1 MITFS
6 VTTIDASPEAA
17 KVFYTQNPLKI
28 FMPGFSE
35 HSRELDDQGKFADLK
50 GSPFYQDAVY
60 DDFSKREY
68 ERRRKLVRE
77 FMERENF
84 DCLIVGGGPYHWS
97 AGYGV
102 GWLTGHTREWHSM
115 AVYLVLPL
123 DGEPTLVY
131 SMGGSHL
138 EAVRMR
144 VRVAISDVRSSRRGR
159 FGEVIVERIKELGLE
174 NGRIGVTDCDPKFHD
189 FPPVNQYQAIKQGLP
204 KASLEFVRG
213 LFHELWAVKS
223 EEEVGAMEKAGQLC
237 DGAVKAMV
245 DRARPGIKE
254 YEVRAAVANAIMD
267 GGGDFNFIII
277 GSTPMSDPKM
287 FFGNPHPSGRSLKQ
301 GDMILNEIAAEYNG
315 FQAQIGTP
323 ICLGKPPAKVQRFF
337 DEIVLPGYKF
347 IEETLKPGNSLED
360 VRKAASFFRDR
371 GYQSRPIILHGLG
384 VSSEGPEV
392 NVHKVEAEPYE
403 AVLKPNM
410 TVMLEPNPI
419 LPDGTFGIFMGR
431 SYLITGGGY
440 RLLTKYPLKLTVV

>member
-1 MITFS
+1 
-6 VTTIDASPEAA
+6 
-17 KVFYTQNPLKI
+17 
-28 FMPGFSE
+28 MPGFSD
-35 HSRELDDQGKFADLK
+35 HRQELDDERKFADLL

-60 DDFSKREY
+60 EDFSKEEY
-68 ERRRKLVRE
+68 ERRRKLVRG
-77 FMERENF
+77 FMQRQHF
-84 DCLIVGGGPYHWS
+84 DCLIIGGGPYHWS
-97 AGYGV
+97 AGYAM

-138 EAVRMR
+138 EAVRRR
-144 VRVAISDVRSSRRGR
+144 VRVAIRDVRSSRRGR

-189 FPPVNQYQAIKQGLP
+189 FPPINQYQAIKQGLP
-204 KASLEFVRG
+204 KASLEFVKG
-213 LFHELWAVKS
+213 VFHELWTVKS
-223 EEEVGAMEKAGQLC
+223 EEEVAAMEKAGQLC

-245 DRARPGIKE
+245 DRARPGVKE
-254 YEVRAAVANAIMD
+254 YEIRAAVANAIMD

-287 FFGNPHPSGRSLKQ
+287 FFGNPHPSGRILKQ
-301 GDMILNEIAAEYNG
+301 GDMILNELAAEYNG

-323 ICLGKPPAKVQRFF
+323 ICLGKPPEKIQQFF
-337 DEIVLPGYKF
+337 DEIVLPGYKL

-384 VSSEGPEV
+384 VSSEDPEV
-392 NVHKVEAEPYE
+392 KVHKVEAQTYE
-403 AVLKPNM
+403 SVLKPNM

-419 LPDGTFGIFMGR
+419 FPDGNFGIFMGR
-431 SYLITGGGY
+431 SYLITGNGC